1 MNESMLNSL
10 MKLFAIMAGIN
21 RETVHVLARNFVES
35 YLTRQFSSRLAGKY
49 LGIFDEY
56 FVELDKTEGRARGKI
71 ISALSVKILGI
82 CSRIV
87 EELHLRHRFQILI
100 SLVQFTKYF
109 EDSGRDQLGFSN
121 AIADAV
127 QTVAEGLQISGE
139 EYANCKTFITDKFYK
154 VPDKSG
160 LLVISDESHIRFS
173 EIIHEQKT
181 GLDGQLFI
189 LRISRADIY
198 LFQYVG
204 NDRLEINNRYIYPRH
219 VYLLPR
225 GSSIRGERITPVYYS
240 DIVSGFLEDKGSES
254 IEFLVKEVEYYFRN
268 SKNGIHPLSFR
279 GRKGQLVGI
288 MGGSG
293 TGKSTLL
300 RVLSGSLRLT
310 SGEIFINGHKL
321 DREKKDLEGMIGY
334 IPQDDLLLEE
344 LSVYQNLLF
353 NARLCLDG
361 SPRTE
366 LEETV
371 SRVLRE
377 LDLYEIRD
385 MKVGSPLNQLIS
397 GGQRKRLNIALELLR
412 EPHVLFV
419 DEPTSG
425 LSSTDSEN
433 VMILLKE
440 QAMKGKLVMVNIHQP
455 SSDLFKMLD
464 HLLVL
469 DRGGY
474 PVYSGNPVEGI
485 YYFKELASRVDAG
498 ESECPAC
505 GNTNPEEILQVIE
518 ERDVNEF
525 GEFTRDRKTS
535 PEEWYR
541 HYRTRIQSTLNLDTR
556 PRELPE
562 KLTRIPGSLKQ
573 FGIFFKRNLLSKL
586 ADKQFMTIALG
597 IAPLLALILGYFT
610 KFVSGDGEDPH
621 AYLFSMNENLPAY
634 LFMSVIVALFLGMII
649 SAEEIIKDRRILER
663 ESFLHLSRTAY
674 LLSKA
679 GFLFLLSALQMFL
692 FVLIGNAILQI
703 KGMTFTYWV
712 ILFITA
718 SFANVLGLNISDG
731 LRSVVAIYIVVPF
744 LLVPQI
750 LLAGVIVKWDKLHYK
765 FASQEA
771 VPFIGD
777 LMASRWAYEALAV
790 AQFMQND
797 YQSPLYDVE
806 RRQSNV
812 SYDRHYLV
820 PGLIQEI
827 REARRLSERDP
838 GNPELTARL
847 GTIRQG
853 LQSIFLIRSFP
864 GTNRLYPGEF
874 NLSLADSAVSWLED
888 YGDRLSN
895 QLRRLD
901 RERDGIVAGMSREM
915 GGDAA
920 LLRLKRSFYNESLAD
935 LVLNRTDLH
944 KMIRVNGK
952 LIRKMEPVYM
962 YPLLRNGRAQFFASV
977 KQIGD
982 HYLPTVLFNILALL
996 FMTLILYLCLQFS
1009 LLRRLVESLGG
1020 LRNRMPGI
1028 KK

>member
-1 MNESMLNSL
+1 
-10 MKLFAIMAGIN
+10 
-21 RETVHVLARNFVES
+21 
-35 YLTRQFSSRLAGKY
+35 
-49 LGIFDEY
+49 
-56 FVELDKTEGRARGKI
+56 
-71 ISALSVKILGI
+71 
-82 CSRIV
+82 
-87 EELHLRHRFQILI
+87 
-100 SLVQFTKYF
+100 
-109 EDSGRDQLGFSN
+109 
-121 AIADAV
+121 
-127 QTVAEGLQISGE
+127 
-139 EYANCKTFITDKFYK
+139 
-154 VPDKSG
+154 
-160 LLVISDESHIRFS
+160 
-173 EIIHEQKT
+173 
-181 GLDGQLFI
+181 
-189 LRISRADIY
+189 
-198 LFQYVG
+198 
-204 NDRLEINNRYIYPRH
+204 
-219 VYLLPR
+219 
-225 GSSIRGERITPVYYS
+225 
-240 DIVSGFLEDKGSES
+240 
-254 IEFLVKEVEYYFRN
+254 
-268 SKNGIHPLSFR
+268 
-279 GRKGQLVGI
+279 
-288 MGGSG
+288 
-293 TGKSTLL
+293 
-300 RVLSGSLRLT
+300 
-310 SGEIFINGHKL
+310 
-321 DREKKDLEGMIGY
+321 
-334 IPQDDLLLEE
+334 
-344 LSVYQNLLF
+344 
-353 NARLCLDG
+353 
-361 SPRTE
+361 
-366 LEETV
+366 
-371 SRVLRE
+371 
-377 LDLYEIRD
+377 
-385 MKVGSPLNQLIS
+385 
-397 GGQRKRLNIALELLR
+397 
-412 EPHVLFV
+412 
-419 DEPTSG
+419 
-425 LSSTDSEN
+425 
-433 VMILLKE
+433 
-440 QAMKGKLVMVNIHQP
+440 
-455 SSDLFKMLD
+455 
-464 HLLVL
+464 
-469 DRGGY
+469 
-474 PVYSGNPVEGI
+474 
-485 YYFKELASRVDAG
+485 
-498 ESECPAC
+498 
-505 GNTNPEEILQVIE
+505 
-518 ERDVNEF
+518 
-525 GEFTRDRKTS
+525 
-535 PEEWYR
+535 
-541 HYRTRIQSTLNLDTR
+541 
-556 PRELPE
+556 
-562 KLTRIPGSLKQ
+562 
-573 FGIFFKRNLLSKL
+573 
-586 ADKQFMTIALG
+586 
-597 IAPLLALILGYFT
+597 
-610 KFVSGDGEDPH
+610 
-621 AYLFSMNENLPAY
+621 MNENLPAY

-790 AQFMQND
+790 AQFVQND
-797 YQSPLYDVE
+797 FQSPLYSVE

-838 GNPELTARL
+838 GNPELAARL

-853 LQSIFLIRSFP
+853 FQSIFLIRSFP
-864 GTNRLYPGEF
+864 ETNRLYPGEF
-874 NLSLADSAVSWLED
+874 NLSLADSAISWLED

-977 KQIGD
+977 KQIGE

-1028 KK
+1028 KKMNLF